1 MFCYDI
7 VIVDYYNNT
16 ASYAINCIN
25 KARPKLECNGKCQ
38 LMKKLKEVEKKEQE
52 NSERKVEYKYTKL
65 ITTNSL
71 KIATHPFTIITD
83 LKSSTLSS
91 GEPTSCSMA
100 IFHPPKA

>member
-25 KARPKLECNGKCQ
+25 KARPKLQCNGKCQ
-38 LMKKLKEVEKKEQE
+38 LMKKLKEIEKKEQE

-65 ITTNSL
+65 ITITST
-71 KIATHPFTIITD
+71 KIATQPFSIITD
-83 LKSSTLSS
+83 LKSPNLAD
-91 GEPTSCSMA
+91 GEPTSCSIA